1 MAHHLT
7 TEENKIIV
15 LIEKLSIPEE
25 EKKAWL
31 EILRNSGLNEDFI
44 KEIHTKLAALAHEDD
59 ANPRQAANIL
69 ELNRLINQWRLSSNL
84 RARRR

>member
-15 LIEKLSIPEE
+15 LIEKLSMPEE
-25 EKKAWL
+25 EKKGWV
-31 EILRNSGLNEDFI
+31 EILRNSGLNEDLI
-44 KEIHTKLAALAHEDD
+44 KEIHTKLSALAHEDE

-69 ELNRLINQWRLSSNL
+69 ELNRVINQWRLSSNL
-84 RARRR
+84 RSRRR